1 MKKLISR
8 IKLWLHK
15 KGLIHS
21 PSLMFIL
28 SDRGEH

>member
-8 IKLWLHK
+8 IKLWFHK

-21 PSLMFIL
+21 PSLMFL
-28 SDRGEH
+28 AHRGEN